1 MARPAMLSNGQLM
14 VGLNE
19 HGLINDFYYPF
30 VGLENLTTSRSVH
43 HKIGIWVDGNFSWV
57 DDGSWAINVK
67 LETDALFSNITMS
80 NYNLGIDIVTSDFV
94 DPSNNGFIR
103 RIKIFNKYD
112 HARSVRLF
120 MHQVFEISRGGRGD
134 TAMFVPDENYI
145 LDYKGRCSILCYGL
159 NKQTGQLFDQYC
171 VGNYGIEGKE
181 GTYKDAEDGDLE
193 GNAIEHGGVDSVVRF
208 SLDIEANT
216 FGEIDYW
223 LITAASQYQCESI
236 HNNYKQQG
244 IDSIEIAARVWW
256 HKWFSIGANKLHS
269 IHPKYLDDVKI
280 SLMTIK
286 AHTDK
291 RGGILASGDSSI
303 FNYGRDYY
311 CYCWPRDG
319 AYAIW
324 PLIRLGYQEEPKKFF
339 EFCRDTLSHEG
350 FLMHKYQPDRAI
362 GSTWHPLVHNNH
374 KELAIQED
382 ETASVIN
389 MLGEYL
395 KFSDDD
401 EFVQSLYNTLIQP
414 AANFMVRF
422 IDEETNLPHASY
434 DLWEEKFLSHTYS
447 AATVIGALNV
457 AAGFARKF
465 NYPDDE
471 VRWKTASERIKSA
484 FDLYF
489 DIERQTYRKGLII
502 QPDGSLSFDNTID
515 ISSLYGVVM
524 YTNEK
529 LTSEKITST
538 LTAVEQN
545 ITNLTNI
552 GGVVRYENDWY
563 MRNDE
568 NLPPNPWFVCSLW
581 LAQVY
586 ITLGHIEKA
595 LPLMDWSLSHT
606 LESGVMSE
614 QIHPINGQPV
624 GVAPL
629 VWSHA
634 ELINTALDLA
644 VTQHKSFITDI
655 KT

>member
-43 HKIGIWVDGNFSWV
+43 HKIGVWVDGAFSWV
-57 DDGSWAINVK
+57 DDGSWNSEVK
-67 LETDALFSNITMS
+67 LENDALISNCSLI
-80 NYNLGIDIVTSDFV
+80 NHELGINIETVDFV
-94 DPSNNGFIR
+94 DPLRNGFIR
-103 RIKIFNKYD
+103 RIKVTNICNNQRLVK
-112 HARSVRLF
+112 LF

-145 LDYKGRCSILCYGL
+145 LDYKGRCSLLCYGL
-159 NKQTGQLFDQYC
+159 NKETNAEFDQFC

-181 GTYKDAEDGDLE
+181 GTFKDAEDGELE
-193 GNAIEHGGVDSVVRF
+193 GNAVEHGGVDSVVRF
-208 SLDIEANT
+208 SLDLEANAT
-216 FGEIDYW
+216 GQVDYW
-223 LITAASQYQCESI
+223 LVAAASQYQCETI
-236 HNNYKQQG
+236 NADYKKLG
-244 IDSIEIAARVWW
+244 IDKIESSTRDWW
-256 HKWFSIGANKLHS
+256 HNWLSIGANKLHS
-269 IHPKYLDDVKI
+269 VNPSYLNAVKK
-280 SLMTIK
+280 SMMTIK

-319 AYAIW
+319 AYAVW
-324 PLIRLGYQEEPKKFF
+324 PLIRLGYTEEPKKFF

-362 GSTWHPLVHNNH
+362 GSTWHPLIHNNR

-395 KFSDDD
+395 KYSNDE
-401 EFVQSLYNTLIQP
+401 EFVSSLYNTLIQP
-414 AANFMVRF
+414 AANFMSKF
-422 IDEETNLPHASY
+422 IDEQTNLPHASY
-434 DLWEEKFLSHTYS
+434 DLWEEKFASHTYT
-447 AATVIGALNV
+447 AALVCGALNT
-457 AAGFARKF
+457 ASDIARKL

-471 VRWKTASERIKSA
+471 VRWKNAAERIKSG
-484 FDLYF
+484 FELYY
-489 DIERQTYRKGLII
+489 DHERQAYRKSLILM
-502 QPDGSLSFDNTID
+502 PDDNLNFDSTID

-524 YTNEK
+524 YTDEK
-529 LTSEKITST
+529 LTTDNIVNT
-538 LTAVEQN
+538 LSAIEQN
-545 ITNLTNI
+545 ISNLTSL

-568 NLPPNPWFVCSLW
+568 NLPPNPWFVCTLW
-581 LAQVY
+581 LAQIY
-586 ITLGHIEKA
+586 IAMDMADKA

-606 LESGVMSE
+606 LSGGIMSE
-614 QIHPINGQPV
+614 QVHPLSGQPV

-634 ELINTALDLA
+634 ELINTALDLVA
-644 VTQHKSFITDI
+644 YQHKSATKELFS
-655 KT
+655 